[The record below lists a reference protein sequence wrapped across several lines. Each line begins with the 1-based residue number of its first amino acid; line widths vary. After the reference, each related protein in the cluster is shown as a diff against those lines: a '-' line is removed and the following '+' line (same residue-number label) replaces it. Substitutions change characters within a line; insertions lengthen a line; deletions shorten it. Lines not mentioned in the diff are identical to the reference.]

1 MADTEIEEIVDQEG
15 LVRRLGSLLPQQGF
29 VSSFNTFEEEHP
41 VWDDDDVKRVTTNK
55 DRTPRRKV
63 FEKEWIQNQQ
73 SHGCHDE
80 ATEVLT
86 ERGFV
91 KWTDYNWTDKLGT
104 MNPESGSLEFQQCL
118 EKYVYDYDGEMYF
131 SEHGSLDFVL
141 TPNHRMVVRPWNE
154 QQRKLSLNSQ
164 FKEIKDIGWYSGIPA
179 STSGWTGIE
188 LERVSVDGSIEL
200 LGDDFV
206 AMISLIC
213 SDGWAGGELS
223 SVRNQV
229 SYCCFNEKRY
239 QMVSDLSRR
248 IGFNEL
254 PGRKGVWIRTDAAL
268 AKWCRENLY
277 SSPLKRAMNKEIPS
291 VIQSVSEKQIRLFLD
306 FFGDKTHSDEYARC
320 FYSSSKG
327 MIDSIQSLLLKIG
340 SRSRVAS
347 REPRDAVMK
356 DGRVIHG
363 VTTRWECREWTSS
376 SISIT
381 RKKNL
386 ATDHYKGN
394 VFCASV
400 GNGTLITRRNG
411 VLLISGNS
419 CNGYAGAGALSKAR
433 SLRGV
438 QDKLK
443 LSGAFIYSLINGG
456 RDNGSAL
463 EDGLKVIGTHGSPP
477 ESFVP
482 WNMIYPN
489 QQPKSAV
496 TEAKKHR
503 GLAAYAVQTKQGFR
517 TALAAGFPVI
527 VAVHAGRNFQTLNSQ
542 GIAGADNGQGNHA
555 IHCDDICIING
566 KEVYDAVNSWGANYG
581 TEGRAY
587 LTWDSFEQTFGR
599 HTFYAIASTE
609 ESEI

>member
-1 MADTEIEEIVDQEG
+1 MPEEIEQIIDDTGET
-15 LVRRLGSLLPQQGF
+15 RRLGSLAPPEGF
-29 VSSFNTFEEEHP
+29 VSAFNTFEQEHP
-41 VWDDDDVKRVTTNK
+41 VWDDADVKRVITNA
-55 DRTPRRKV
+55 DRTPRRIV
-63 FEKEWIQNQQ
+63 FGKEWIQNQK

-104 MNPESGSLEFQQCL
+104 MNPETGSLEFQQCL
-118 EKYVYDYDGEMYF
+118 EKHVYDYDGEMYF
-131 SEHGSLDFVL
+131 SDHGSLDFVL

-154 QQRKLSLNSQ
+154 QQRKLSLTNQ
-164 FKEIKDIGWYSGIPA
+164 FREIKDLGWYAGIPA
-179 STSGWTGIE
+179 STTGWTGIE

-206 AMISLIC
+206 AMISLVC

-277 SSPLKRAMNKEIPS
+277 SSDVKRAVNKEIPS
-291 VIQSVSEKQIRLFLD
+291 VIHSVSERQIRLFLHY
-306 FFGDKTHSDEYARC
+306 FGDKTHSDEYARC

-327 MIDSIQSLLLKIG
+327 MIDAIQSLLLKIG

-347 REPRDAVMK
+347 RDPKDTTMK

-363 VTTRWECREWTSS
+363 VNVAWECREWTSS
-376 SISIT
+376 NLSIT
-381 RKKNL
+381 RKRNL
-386 ATDHYKGN
+386 ATDRYKGN
-394 VFCASV
+394 VFCATV

-411 VLLISGNS
+411 VLLVSGNS
-419 CNGYAGAGALSKAR
+419 CNGYAASGSLAKAR
-433 SLRGV
+433 FLRGI
-438 QDKLK
+438 QDKMK

-456 RDNGSAL
+456 QDNGSAL
-463 EDGLKVIGTHGSPP
+463 ESGLKVIGTHGAPP
-477 ESFVP
+477 ESLVP
-482 WNMIYPN
+482 WNMIYPK
-489 QQPKSAV
+489 QQPSNAKA
-496 TEAKKHR
+496 EALKHR
-503 GLAAYAVQTKQGFR
+503 GLKCYAVQTKQGFR

-527 VAVHAGRNFQTLNSQ
+527 VAVQAGSKFQRLNAQ
-542 GIAGADNGQGNHA
+542 GIASADSGGGNHA
-555 IHCDDICIING
+555 IHCDDIRIIG
-566 KEVYDAVNSWGANYG
+566 GQEVYDTCNSWDVTYG
-581 TEGRAY
+581 DQGRVL

-599 HTFYAIASTE
+599 HTFYAVASTE
-609 ESEI
+609 EKD